1 MLLWQRETPSRRRGR
16 FSYAPISSAPVS
28 DARTTTV
35 SCRLQSRTFLA
46 GQSYFAG
53 LLPRTVGKIVLPHG
67 AGILPWYCHN
77 NLYCFSFPASA
88 SSFPIAQQKQPVFI
102 KMFKKQAKKKEP
114 LSSSKGKILS
124 LYDFSLFF
132 DVPVRYFAGTSK
144 NTREISDI
152 SRFLMCFGSFRT
164 DKPAS

>member
-88 SSFPIAQQKQPVFI
+88 SSFPIAQQNQPIFI
-102 KMFKKQAKKKEP
+102 KMFKKQAKRKSRCP
-114 LSSSKGKILS
+114 APRVRFYLCIISAC
-124 LYDFSLFF
+124 FF
-132 DVPVRYFAGTSK
+132 DVSV
-144 NTREISDI
+144 
-152 SRFLMCFGSFRT
+152 
-164 DKPAS
+164 